1 MENKYFTPDIEDIR
15 VGYECEFAS
24 DPLSFELNNYDRV
37 QIGKLSMVEFNNIIR
52 WYEGGL
58 LDYEDLTG
66 VVRTPYLTKEQ
77 IEAEGWEFY
86 DSWERCTYK
95 MSDEEKYIKYKKVY
109 KDKKNCFDKPLIV
122 YLTYFFNTHFI
133 FLNNDESYDDL
144 DTYYQGQCPSINEF
158 RYICK
163 LLKI

>member
-1 MENKYFTPDIEDIR
+1 MIDNKYFQPDIEDLRIGFEGEINWNRAYEDKFIPFKIR
-15 VGYECEFAS
+15 VTDEEGTYTNEISDIIDALDDGYAEA
-24 DPLSFELNNYDRV
+24 RV
-37 QIGKLSMVEFNNIIR
+37 A
-52 WYEGGL
+52 
-58 LDYEDLTG
+58 
-66 VVRTPYLTKEQ
+66 YLTKEQ